1 MGSPAAGRPVVN
13 ATFCP
18 ASAERQQEGQQ
29 QHPSDHT
36 AAEGE
41 AARFA
46 GARQKGQEAE
56 LLSLQPEQQQGA
68 AETSCFQRYGN

>member
-1 MGSPAAGRPVVN
+1 MCCPPAEPSLMWLCPVS
-13 ATFCP
+13 TEC
-18 ASAERQQEGQQ
+18 QQEGQQ
-29 QHPSDHT
+29 QPPADHA

-46 GARQKGQEAE
+46 GTRQKGQEAE

-68 AETSCFQRYGN
+68 AETSCF

>member
-1 MGSPAAGRPVVN
+1 MNVTLWPLS
-13 ATFCP
+13 T
-18 ASAERQQEGQQ
+18 ERQQEGQQ
-29 QHPSDHT
+29 QHPSDHA

-46 GARQKGQEAE
+46 GTRQKGQEAE

-68 AETSCFQRYGN
+68 AETSRF